1 MIGELERNREGL
13 YIMKDKFKNQ
23 VNRVKELI
31 ISISDN
37 KKIAEE
43 LSNLLFE
50 LGGDLERVNSA
61 IVDNKKA
68 MDLLHKA
75 KSLS

>member
-1 MIGELERNREGL
+1 MGELERKREDL

-50 LGGDLERVNSA
+50 LGGDVERVKSA
-61 IVDNKKA
+61 IVDNKRGI
-68 MDLLHKA
+68 DLLYKV
-75 KSLS
+75 KSLG